1 MADFFYSLLV
11 IIVGIAALLG
21 VLYVLSTK
29 PAREH
34 FGKQQKSCGSCPA
47 ADNS

>member
-1 MADFFYSLLV
+1 MGDFFYTLLV
-11 IIVGIAALLG
+11 IAVGIAALLG

-34 FGKQQKSCGSCPA
+34 FGQQRKPCGSCPA
-47 ADNS
+47 ADN